1 MFPLHPS
8 QPDYPNIAKHCNI
21 WRNAGDISD
30 SWDSVT
36 GILNFY
42 GNDKTKFT
50 EVAGPGNFNDPDMV
64 GACKYQGITFL
75 EEFGSIVLFKCVI
88 YLVGL
93 TFDDKINKYTY
104 IAPNLVK
111 YIHGALYIHNNTK

>member
-21 WRNAGDISD
+21 WRNAGDIDD
-30 SWDSVT
+30 SWDSIT

-42 GNDKTKFT
+42 GDDKTKFI

-64 GACKYQGITFL
+64 GACRYQGITFL
-75 EEFGSIVLFKCVI
+75 VEFGCIVFKYALFKCVI

-93 TFDDKINKYTY
+93 TFDENIYKYFY
-104 IAPNLVK
+104 IALNVVK
-111 YIHGALYIHNNTK
+111 SI